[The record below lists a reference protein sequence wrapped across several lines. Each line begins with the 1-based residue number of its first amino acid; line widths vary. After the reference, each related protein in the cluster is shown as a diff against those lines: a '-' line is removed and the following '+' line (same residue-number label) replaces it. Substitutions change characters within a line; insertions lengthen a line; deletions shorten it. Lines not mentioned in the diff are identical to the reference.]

1 MESIERHRTDI
12 LRKNERIRAVE
23 ASVSSCMS
31 AFKEISQMLIEVN
44 SRKPEIEAMGTL
56 LVNVDD
62 LKMRQNRCFD
72 LLNQDRMVLQQVGV
86 NDLEVTK

>member
-1 MESIERHRTDI
+1 M
-12 LRKNERIRAVE
+12 RKNERIRAVE